1 MSALNNVENNGESSN
16 SKRSSLSVLSA
27 LDPKMKYLISH
38 LEKNREKSRLSDS
51 ELKMLL
57 TDVRSIGS
65 RYADSDR
72 VNQAMLYEAID
83 KVLNNLKNYYP
94 YSSPFQKKVNQ
105 KEAPD
110 YNEVIKN
117 PMDLGTIAKKLKN
130 RAYNSKE
137 EFANDLYLIYTNCIT
152 YNTHP
157 DNMFRKYA
165 IVMKEKMDELLEAVP
180 DVKVQ
185 TLAEYKASLK
195 QDDGELFKV
204 EKKSPSLDQLTE
216 STSSVSLQVEDEPPG
231 TDAGTDVQIAADL
244 TGHSQASQENSSD
257 EEEKEADREVQEMLK
272 NIRLIPTLPLWDP
285 EIDNPNRDN
294 FFDSNYDPSAN
305 LPTLDQYPQLQ
316 FPKQGTSAMI
326 EKNIETLK
334 QSRIL
339 HAKLVSARHNIPL
352 SHLGISEKPSEET
365 PIINPIVDQKDL
377 PPLILNKET
386 GFACMQRV
394 VSRLCQHAGFEA
406 TSNRALTILT
416 EVAQDYFLNLSKTL
430 RAYMDEYS
438 KKMTP
443 EEMINHALYENG
455 VSSVKNLESY
465 IHDDIQR
472 YGTKLQDIKRRLE
485 AALLQPEEIVDDIP
499 DNDDAFLTGVFGEEL
514 HDDFFGFKELG
525 LGPLQVPP
533 QLILGS
539 KRIKPLPKKASE
551 HERQLPRHIPPP
563 QWSPIT
569 DPESQIGLLKDF
581 FRNKK
586 NDSINDQI
594 IEDENLPAKH
604 RNQRPRV
611 PPTGKIPPQ
620 PRRQLQKSI
629 AQSAAALA
637 EKKKKKERD
646 AAIAKE
652 KERIKL
658 LKVEE
663 RERKKA
669 EKNEQKRQKQLEKE
683 AAKKAEAEAK
693 EARKAEMEHQKRRA
707 QEAKE
712 AKKLEQE
719 ALKKADAEAKKAEPK
734 KKKSTSSKIGKLAIT
749 PPQAEVSSSV
759 ASSTSSKKVHL
770 LDIDSETVPIGQLK
784 KRRTEI
790 TGSKPSNRPSP
801 TAKKRVPHS

>member
-1 MSALNNVENNGESSN
+1 
-16 SKRSSLSVLSA
+16 
-27 LDPKMKYLISH
+27 
-38 LEKNREKSRLSDS
+38 
-51 ELKMLL
+51 
-57 TDVRSIGS
+57 
-65 RYADSDR
+65 
-72 VNQAMLYEAID
+72 
-83 KVLNNLKNYYP
+83 
-94 YSSPFQKKVNQ
+94 
-105 KEAPD
+105 
-110 YNEVIKN
+110 N

-157 DNMFRKYA
+157 DNIFRKYA
-165 IVMKEKMDELLEAVP
+165 IAMKEKMDELLEAVP
-180 DVKVQ
+180 DVKIQ

-195 QDDGELFKV
+195 QDYGELFKLL
-204 EKKSPSLDQLTE
+204 KCYSIM
-216 STSSVSLQVEDEPPG
+216 EDEPPG
-231 TDAGTDVQIAADL
+231 TDVVAEDTQIADT
-244 TGHSQASQENSSD
+244 TGHSQASQENSSDD

-285 EIDNPNRDN
+285 ELDNPNRDK
-294 FFDSNYDPSAN
+294 FFDPDYDPSAN

-339 HAKLVSARHNIPL
+339 HAKLV
-352 SHLGISEKPSEET
+352 
-365 PIINPIVDQKDL
+365 
-377 PPLILNKET
+377 
-386 GFACMQRV
+386 
-394 VSRLCQHAGFEA
+394 
-406 TSNRALTILT
+406 ALTILT

-430 RAYMDEYS
+430 RAYMDDYS

-443 EEMINHALYENG
+443 ENG

-485 AALLQPEEIVDDIP
+485 AALL
-499 DNDDAFLTGVFGEEL
+499 
-514 HDDFFGFKELG
+514 
-525 LGPLQVPP
+525 VPP

-551 HERQLPRHIPPP
+551 QNERKLPRHVPPP
-563 QWSPIT
+563 PWAPIT
-569 DPESQIGLLKDF
+569 DPESQIGLLRDF

-620 PRRQLQKSI
+620 PRRQLQKSS

-652 KERIKL
+652 KERNRL
-658 LKVEE
+658 LKLEE

-693 EARKAEMEHQKRRA
+693 EARKAEIEHQKRRA

-719 ALKKADAEAKKAEPK
+719 AQKKAEAEAKKAEPK
-734 KKKSTSSKIGKLAIT
+734 KKKSSNSKTGKLAS
-749 PPQAEVSSSV
+749 PQAEISSSA
-759 ASSTSSKKVHL
+759 ASSTASKKHYI
-770 LDIDSETVPIGQLK
+770 DSIDSETVPLGQLK
-784 KRRTEI
+784 KQRRTEV
-790 TGSKPSNRPSP
+790 TGSKPTNRPSP
-801 TAKKRVPHS
+801 TAKKRVPHSQI

>member
-1 MSALNNVENNGESSN
+1 
-16 SKRSSLSVLSA
+16 
-27 LDPKMKYLISH
+27 
-38 LEKNREKSRLSDS
+38 
-51 ELKMLL
+51 
-57 TDVRSIGS
+57 
-65 RYADSDR
+65 
-72 VNQAMLYEAID
+72 
-83 KVLNNLKNYYP
+83 
-94 YSSPFQKKVNQ
+94 
-105 KEAPD
+105 
-110 YNEVIKN
+110 
-117 PMDLGTIAKKLKN
+117 
-130 RAYNSKE
+130 
-137 EFANDLYLIYTNCIT
+137 
-152 YNTHP
+152 
-157 DNMFRKYA
+157 
-165 IVMKEKMDELLEAVP
+165 
-180 DVKVQ
+180 
-185 TLAEYKASLK
+185 YKASLK
-195 QDDGELFKV
+195 QDYGELFKV
-204 EKKSPSLDQLTE
+204 EKKSPSLDQHTE
-216 STSSVSLQVEDEPPG
+216 SASSASLQVEDEPPG
-231 TDAGTDVQIAADL
+231 NDVVIEDAQMADT

-257 EEEKEADREVQEMLK
+257 DDEKEADREVQEMLK

-285 EIDNPNRDN
+285 ELDNPNRDK
-294 FFDSNYDPSAN
+294 FFNSDYDPSAD

-316 FPKQGTSAMI
+316 FTKQGTSAMI

-352 SHLGISEKPSEET
+352 SHLGISEKSLEET
-365 PIINPIVDQKDL
+365 PIINSTIDQKDL

-406 TSNRALTILT
+406 TSSRALTILT

-430 RAYMDEYS
+430 RAYMDDYS

-443 EEMINHALYENG
+443 EEMINHTLYENG

-485 AALLQPEEIVDDIP
+485 QPEEIVDDIP
-499 DNDDAFLTGVFGEEL
+499 DNDDAFLTGVFGGEL
-514 HDDFFGFKELG
+514 QDDFFGFKELG

-551 HERQLPRHIPPP
+551 QNERKLPRHVPPP
-563 QWSPIT
+563 PWAPIT
-569 DPESQIGLLKDF
+569 DPESQIGLLRDF

-586 NDSINDQI
+586 NDSMNDQI

-611 PPTGKIPPQ
+611 PPT
-620 PRRQLQKSI
+620 
-629 AQSAAALA
+629 
-637 EKKKKKERD
+637 
-646 AAIAKE
+646 
-652 KERIKL
+652 
-658 LKVEE
+658 VEE

-693 EARKAEMEHQKRRA
+693 EARKAEIEHQKRRA

-719 ALKKADAEAKKAEPK
+719 AQKKSDSGTKKAEPK
-734 KKKSTSSKIGKLAIT
+734 KKKSTSSKTGKLAS
-749 PPQAEVSSSV
+749 PQAEISSSA
-759 ASSTSSKKVHL
+759 ASSTTSKKVHYI
-770 LDIDSETVPIGQLK
+770 DSIDSEMVPLGQLK
-784 KRRTEI
+784 KQRRTEV
-790 TGSKPSNRPSP
+790 TGSKPTNRSSP

>member
-27 LDPKMKYLISH
+27 LDPKMK
-38 LEKNREKSRLSDS
+38 KNREKSRLSDS

-57 TDVRSIGS
+57 TD
-65 RYADSDR
+65 ADSDR

-216 STSSVSLQVEDEPPG
+216 STSSASLQVEDEPPG

-406 TSNRALTILT
+406 TSSRALTILT

-525 LGPLQVPP
+525 LGSLQVPP

-658 LKVEE
+658 LK
-663 RERKKA
+663 
-669 EKNEQKRQKQLEKE
+669 
-683 AAKKAEAEAK
+683 
-693 EARKAEMEHQKRRA
+693 KRRA

>member
-1 MSALNNVENNGESSN
+1 MSTLNNVENNGESSN
-16 SKRSSLSVLSA
+16 SKRSSL
-27 LDPKMKYLISH
+27 
-38 LEKNREKSRLSDS
+38 
-51 ELKMLL
+51 
-57 TDVRSIGS
+57 
-65 RYADSDR
+65 ADSDR

-130 RAYNSKE
+130 RSYNSKE

-157 DNMFRKYA
+157 DNIFRKYA
-165 IVMKEKMDELLEAVP
+165 IAMKEKMDELLEAVP
-180 DVKVQ
+180 DVKIQ

-195 QDDGELFKV
+195 QDYGELFKV
-204 EKKSPSLDQLTE
+204 EKKSPSLDQHTE
-216 STSSVSLQVEDEPPG
+216 SASSASLQVEDEPPG
-231 TDAGTDVQIAADL
+231 NDVVIEDAQIADT

-257 EEEKEADREVQEMLK
+257 DDEKEADREVQEMLK
-272 NIRLIPTLPLWDP
+272 NIRLVPTLPLWDP
-285 EIDNPNRDN
+285 ELDNPNRDK
-294 FFDSNYDPSAN
+294 FFNSDYDPSAD

-316 FPKQGTSAMI
+316 FTKQGTSAMI

-352 SHLGISEKPSEET
+352 SHLGISEKSLEET
-365 PIINPIVDQKDL
+365 PIINSTIDQKDL

-406 TSNRALTILT
+406 TSSRALTILT

-430 RAYMDEYS
+430 RAYMDDYS

-443 EEMINHALYENG
+443 EEMINHTLYENG

-485 AALLQPEEIVDDIP
+485 QPEEIVDDIP
-499 DNDDAFLTGVFGEEL
+499 DNDDAFLTGVFGGEL
-514 HDDFFGFKELG
+514 QDDFFGFKELG

-551 HERQLPRHIPPP
+551 QNERKLPRHVPPP
-563 QWSPIT
+563 PWAPIT
-569 DPESQIGLLKDF
+569 DPESQIGLLRDF

-586 NDSINDQI
+586 NDSMNDQI

-620 PRRQLQKSI
+620 PRRQLQKSS

-693 EARKAEMEHQKRRA
+693 EARKAEIEHQKRRA

-719 ALKKADAEAKKAEPK
+719 AQKKSDSGVKKAEPK
-734 KKKSTSSKIGKLAIT
+734 KKKSTNSKTGKLT
-749 PPQAEVSSSV
+749 SPQAEISSSA
-759 ASSTSSKKVHL
+759 ASSTTSKKVHYI
-770 LDIDSETVPIGQLK
+770 DSIDSEMVPLGQLK
-784 KRRTEI
+784 KQRRTEV
-790 TGSKPSNRPSP
+790 TGSKPTNRPSP

>member
-1 MSALNNVENNGESSN
+1 EISSSASSSTA
-16 SKRSSLSVLSA
+16 SK
-27 LDPKMKYLISH
+27 KHY
-38 LEKNREKSRLSDS
+38 
-51 ELKMLL
+51 
-57 TDVRSIGS
+57 
-65 RYADSDR
+65 
-72 VNQAMLYEAID
+72 ID
-83 KVLNNLKNYYP
+83 
-94 YSSPFQKKVNQ
+94 
-105 KEAPD
+105 
-110 YNEVIKN
+110 VIKN

-157 DNMFRKYA
+157 ENIFRKYA
-165 IVMKEKMDELLEAVP
+165 IAMKEKMDELLEAVP
-180 DVKVQ
+180 DVKIQ

-195 QDDGELFKV
+195 QDCGELFKV
-204 EKKSPSLDQLTE
+204 EKKSPSLDQHTE
-216 STSSVSLQVEDEPPG
+216 SVSSASLQVEDEPPG
-231 TDAGTDVQIAADL
+231 TDVVAEDAQIADT
-244 TGHSQASQENSSD
+244 TGHSQASQENSSDD

-272 NIRLIPTLPLWDP
+272 NIRLIPTLPLWDLWDP
-285 EIDNPNRDN
+285 ELDNPNRDK
-294 FFDSNYDPSAN
+294 FFDPDYDPSAN

-339 HAKLVSARHNIPL
+339 HAKLVSATHNIPL
-352 SHLGISEKPSEET
+352 SHLGISEKSLEDT
-365 PIINPIVDQKDL
+365 PIINSTIDQKDL
-377 PPLILNKET
+377 PPLILNKDT

-406 TSNRALTILT
+406 TSSRALTILT

-430 RAYMDEYS
+430 RAYMDDYS

-443 EEMINHALYENG
+443 ENG

-485 AALLQPEEIVDDIP
+485 AALL
-499 DNDDAFLTGVFGEEL
+499 
-514 HDDFFGFKELG
+514 ELG
-525 LGPLQVPP
+525 LGSLQVPP

-551 HERQLPRHIPPP
+551 QNERKLPRHVPPP
-563 QWSPIT
+563 PWAPIT
-569 DPESQIGLLKDF
+569 DPESQIGLLRDF

-586 NDSINDQI
+586 NDSMNDQI

-620 PRRQLQKSI
+620 PRRQLQKSS

-652 KERIKL
+652 KERNRL
-658 LKVEE
+658 LKLEE

-693 EARKAEMEHQKRRA
+693 EARKAEIEHQKRRA

-719 ALKKADAEAKKAEPK
+719 AHKKAEAEAKKAEPK
-734 KKKSTSSKIGKLAIT
+734 KKKSTNSKTGKLAS
-749 PPQAEVSSSV
+749 PQAEISSS
-759 ASSTSSKKVHL
+759 ASSSTASKKHYI
-770 LDIDSETVPIGQLK
+770 DSIDSETVPLGQLK
-784 KRRTEI
+784 KQRRTEV
-790 TGSKPSNRPSP
+790 TGSKPTNRPSP
-801 TAKKRVPHS
+801 TAKKRIPHSQI